1 MITMLCYQI
10 LASNMDMS
18 WFVIIVINL
27 LFSMIDSL
35 LLT

>member
-1 MITMLCYQI
+1 
-10 LASNMDMS
+10 MDMS